1 MMAKE
6 QLYKDVAAALNHDFR
21 TVLHADANMA
31 GISIAPLCSLSLRHL
46 AANVEVS
53 RALAGKHLIVTVT
66 DCGIIC
72 VQ

>member
-1 MMAKE
+1 MAQCFTVYAE
-6 QLYKDVAAALNHDFR
+6 IAAALNLDFR
-21 TVLHADANMA
+21 TVLHAEANVA

-46 AANVEVS
+46 AANVENS
-53 RALAGKHLIVTVT
+53 RALAGKHLTVTVT